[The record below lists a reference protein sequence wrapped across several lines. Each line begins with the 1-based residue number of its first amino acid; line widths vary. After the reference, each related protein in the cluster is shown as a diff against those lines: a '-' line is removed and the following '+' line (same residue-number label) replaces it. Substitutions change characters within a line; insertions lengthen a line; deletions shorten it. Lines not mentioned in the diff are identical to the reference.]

1 MRERILAPSLLA
13 ADFARLGEEVAACEA
28 AGATWFH
35 FDVMDGHYVPNLS
48 IGIPVLEALRRVTDA
63 FIDVHLMIDNP
74 EVFLEPFAEAGAD
87 MITIHQ
93 EVSTHL
99 HRDVNEIRRLGR
111 KVGVALNPATPP
123 ETLGEILPE
132 LDLVLVMTVN
142 PGFGGQAFIESAA
155 RKATRVRA
163 MAMAAGL
170 ENLHVQVDGGIDAR
184 TAPGAAR
191 AGADVLVAGSAVF
204 RGPGSVEQ
212 NYASIRRAIDAA
224 DAPG

>member
-1 MRERILAPSLLA
+1 MRSVHDDLVQETSILSVLPSDFNRALYAADLDLLA
-13 ADFARLGEEVAACEA
+13 LQTDTLDDLTESAIIQQIRS
-28 AGATWFH
+28 AGCRA
-35 FDVMDGHYVPNLS
+35 
-48 IGIPVLEALRRVTDA
+48 
-63 FIDVHLMIDNP
+63 
-74 EVFLEPFAEAGAD
+74 
-87 MITIHQ
+87 
-93 EVSTHL
+93 
-99 HRDVNEIRRLGR
+99 
-111 KVGVALNPATPP
+111 GVAINPATLALMVEPV
-123 ETLGEILPE
+123 IDQV
-132 LDLVLVMTVN
+132 DLVLVMTVN